1 MTGIFWRGYNTTT
14 GKPRALRRLLG
25 RIIVFGD
32 PCDIFGRNVVNIGW
46 FLFGCS
52 IGDFT
57 QSPPF
62 GFDIPNAGFGH
73 PGIG

>member
-1 MTGIFWRGYNTTT
+1 M
-14 GKPRALRRLLG
+14 G